1 MESQEIQESKE
12 SKESRRIV
20 ATLVQR
26 AGGGATAPELAE
38 FVVSAW
44 QTIEASL
51 TPIIGQCSVATLYK
65 RSCYL
70 ASREHAWL
78 MDIHDGMQTTMNL
91 AALKS
96 ALLEQ
101 GSSEIAAGAGRALQ
115 MFYEVLANLL
125 GASLTERLLQS
136 VWADLLPAP
145 TREKSA

>member
-1 MESQEIQESKE
+1 MNTKRPVESKE
-12 SKESRRIV
+12 SHRIV
-20 ATLVQR
+20 ATLVHR
-26 AGGGATAPELAE
+26 AGDGATAPELAE

-51 TPIIGQCSVATLYK
+51 TPIVGQRSVATLYK

-70 ASREHAWL
+70 ASREHLWL
-78 MDIHDGMQTTMNL
+78 MDIHQGMQTTMNL
-91 AALKS
+91 AALQS
-96 ALLEQ
+96 ALLQ
-101 GSSEIAAGAGRALQ
+101 QSSAEIAAGAGRALQ

>member
-1 MESQEIQESKE
+1 MTARRPVESQESKE
-12 SKESRRIV
+12 SHRIV

-26 AGGGATAPELAE
+26 AGNGATVPELAE
-38 FVVSAW
+38 SIVSTW

-51 TPIIGQCSVATLYK
+51 TPIMGQRSVAMLYK

-78 MDIHDGMQTTMNL
+78 MDMHQGMQTTMNL

-96 ALLEQ
+96 ALLAQ
-101 GSSEIAAGAGRALQ
+101 SSTEIASGAGRALQ
-115 MFYEVLANLL
+115 MFYEVLTNLL

-136 VWADLLPAP
+136 VWAGLLPAP
-145 TREKSA
+145 AQDEST